1 MKANWKHR
9 AKQGIIWGFEHT
21 LFPLFKG
28 FSRLNQL
35 TIARRAWGDL
45 IFDHSIDPTASC
57 NCQGELILRRDVT
70 IGAHCRLVAL
80 EQGRISLDHV
90 YIEPN
95 VTLVTKS
102 GSIEI
107 GSASYINIG
116 SFLWTEDAKI
126 VIGQYVLLGP
136 YCVLSAA
143 NHGIQDFDK
152 PMIHQPYTSLGIT
165 IGDNVW
171 LGAGT
176 VVCDGVSIG
185 ANTIIAAGAVVTKD
199 IPAGVLAGGVPC
211 RVIKPRRAEATPT
224 ASPTQSD
231 I

>member
-1 MKANWKHR
+1 MKANWKHKVKR
-9 AKQGIIWGFEHT
+9 GVIWGFEHT
-21 LFPLFKG
+21 LFPIFNG
-28 FSRLNQL
+28 FARLNQL
-35 TIARRAWGDL
+35 TAARRIWGDS
-45 IFDHSIDPTASC
+45 IFSHSIHPTATC
-57 NCQGELILRRDVT
+57 NCYGDLILRRDVN
-70 IGAHCRLVAL
+70 IGANCRLVVGERGHIL
-80 EQGRISLDHV
+80 LDHV

-107 GSASYINIG
+107 GAASYINIG
-116 SFLWTEDAKI
+116 SFLWTEDSKI
-126 VIGQYVLLGP
+126 VIGQHVLLGP

-143 NHGIQDFDK
+143 NHGIKEFDR
-152 PMIHQPYTSLGIT
+152 PMIHQPYTSIGIT

-185 ANTIIAAGAVVTKD
+185 SNTIIAAGAVVTKD
-199 IPAGVLAGGVPC
+199 VPAGVLAGGVPC
-211 RVIKPRRAEATPT
+211 RVIKPRRAEGTHTP
-224 ASPTQSD
+224 SPTHSD